1 MTSHAL
7 DEDDGH
13 FSPDFD
19 LSQIFIGRDHQI
31 DLFDLY
37 LNRWKRL
44 MAAAPT
50 SSDLVMLA
58 PNPNNKIQGL
68 VVLLYG
74 RGGFGKS
81 TLLKRYRQM
90 ATEQDWRLAVS
101 TIVDW
106 EFAVEGKRGLF
117 KPAPGQPID
126 ASDYFKLLCSQLTYA
141 LGKRTDEFREYHK
154 AVEAVQNARREAR
167 STLDNLKKDDR
178 YAWLRKIASEEVV
191 AVLRT
196 VIPGANLVPGI
207 DSIAAGAKEGLDQ
220 VIKIGADQAN
230 HLYAKL
236 SDRLKE
242 KLDDYLEPALTLGL
256 SLGRDLSNFARN
268 FPLLICF
275 DTYEEIDEGDP
286 LLRLVMGA
294 AGVRVGWVLAGRDNL
309 WACLEQRRRS
319 PGMDYGYKDMVPPDR
334 GLAVDFNAGGV
345 GAFTI
350 SDIVEYFTQVSERRS
365 SQPLVLP
372 IAEEEAARILE
383 ATQGVPLA
391 IKIAA
396 GLYLETSDL
405 EMITEKADGKR
416 EIVDEMARRYLLH
429 TRADP
434 SELARLY
441 GLALLRRSDE
451 PAAIVAA
458 LHLTPEQAKT
468 GYEAELSRLHRRYS
482 FIFTEKE
489 RPSLHQEVRHF
500 LRLWL
505 LEHRRAPEVVAVN
518 ERLKEAHRTVLR
530 ELEESR

>member
-1 MTSHAL
+1 
-7 DEDDGH
+7 
-13 FSPDFD
+13 
-19 LSQIFIGRDHQI
+19 
-31 DLFDLY
+31 
-37 LNRWKRL
+37 
-44 MAAAPT
+44 MAATPT
-50 SSDLVMLA
+50 SSDLVTLA

-167 STLDNLKKDDR
+167 STLDNLQKDDR

-268 FPLLICF
+268 FPLLIFF
-275 DTYEEIDEGDP
+275 DTYEEIDEGDS
-286 LLRLVMGA
+286 LLRLVMAA

-309 WACLEQRRRS
+309 WTGLEQRRRS
-319 PGMDYGYKDMVPPDR
+319 PGMDTRKWSHPI
-334 GLAVDFNAGGV
+334 VDWLLTSMSAAWVLLPSATSWN
-345 GAFTI
+345 T
-350 SDIVEYFTQVSERRS
+350 SPKCLREDQVSLSCYPSQRRKQHES
-365 SQPLVLP
+365 W
-372 IAEEEAARILE
+372 R
-383 ATQGVPLA
+383 
-391 IKIAA
+391 
-396 GLYLETSDL
+396 
-405 EMITEKADGKR
+405 
-416 EIVDEMARRYLLH
+416 
-429 TRADP
+429 
-434 SELARLY
+434 
-441 GLALLRRSDE
+441 
-451 PAAIVAA
+451 
-458 LHLTPEQAKT
+458 
-468 GYEAELSRLHRRYS
+468 
-482 FIFTEKE
+482 
-489 RPSLHQEVRHF
+489 
-500 LRLWL
+500 
-505 LEHRRAPEVVAVN
+505 
-518 ERLKEAHRTVLR
+518 RLKEYHWR
-530 ELEESR
+530 SRSLQVCTWKHPIWR